1 MGLIYCR
8 ECSAQI
14 SDLASTCPHC
24 GAPVQIPA
32 AGNTQQTVNNNNSNV
47 CPETHLTKAILLTIF
62 CCWPMGI
69 PAIVNASAVSNAF
82 IAGNYELALEKSKNA
97 EKWCK
102 YCIIAG
108 AVFYFV
114 YIVIMVIAFAVSA

>member
-1 MGLIYCR
+1 
-8 ECSAQI
+8 
-14 SDLASTCPHC
+14 
-24 GAPVQIPA
+24 
-32 AGNTQQTVNNNNSNV
+32 
-47 CPETHLTKAILLTIF
+47 
-62 CCWPMGI
+62 MGI